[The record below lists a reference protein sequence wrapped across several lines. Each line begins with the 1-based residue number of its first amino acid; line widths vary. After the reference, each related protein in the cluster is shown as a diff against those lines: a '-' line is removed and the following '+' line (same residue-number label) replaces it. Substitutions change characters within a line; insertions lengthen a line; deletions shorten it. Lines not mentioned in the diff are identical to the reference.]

1 MADSDTDYYLERAEQ
16 EEVLAIQAD
25 HPNAAAAH
33 RGMAVG
39 YSARAV
45 IAIVNEQDEPK
56 DRARHRGLVAAI
68 RAGQAVAK
76 AGR

>member
-25 HPNAAAAH
+25 HPKAAAAH
-33 RGMAVG
+33 RGLSVG

-56 DRARHRGLVAAI
+56 DKVRHRGLIAAI
-68 RAGQAVAK
+68 RAGR
-76 AGR
+76 AGGG